1 MTAPNP
7 RLQFAEQLQALR
19 IRLGNQVP
27 TEKWTDLWKAQ
38 HDRAFMVAGAAKA
51 DLLADLAG
59 AVEGAIAGGQSIEWF
74 RKQFDAIVDKHGW
87 AYTGERN
94 WRTRVIYQT
103 NMATSYAAGRL
114 AQLRDPELRRLK
126 HKKKNHH
133 NNNKQQP
140 HPLHVSWNGLTL
152 PADHPWFS
160 TH

>member
-1 MTAPNP
+1 MTTPNP
-7 RLQFAEQLQALR
+7 RLQFAEQLQSLR
-19 IRLGNQVP
+19 IRLGYQVP

-74 RKQFDAIVDKHGW
+74 RKQFAAIVDKHGW

-103 NMATSYAAGRL
+103 KKATNYTTERQ
-114 AQLRDPELRRLK
+114 AQQREPEHRR
-126 HKKKNHH
+126 HK
-133 NNNKQQP
+133 P
-140 HPLHVSWNGLTL
+140 YWM
-152 PADHPWFS
+152 
-160 TH
+160 